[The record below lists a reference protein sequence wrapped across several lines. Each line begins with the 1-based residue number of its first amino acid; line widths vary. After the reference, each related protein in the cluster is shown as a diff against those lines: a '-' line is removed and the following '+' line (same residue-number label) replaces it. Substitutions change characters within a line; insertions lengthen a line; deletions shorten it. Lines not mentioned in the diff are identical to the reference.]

1 MYKCI
6 MVQSKPA
13 NTKQRLN
20 LLFQF
25 VYLYI

>member
-6 MVQSKPA
+6 MAQSKPA

-20 LLFQF
+20 LRFQF

>member
-6 MVQSKPA
+6 MAQSKPA
-13 NTKQRLN
+13 NTKQRVN